1 MDFTPYALQLGDRIT
16 IYYKD
21 IEGNVALFK
30 CNGHFSLS
38 EYDLNSK
45 YIECRYTGNNP
56 LVTLDLNLGNLTR
69 NPVLFLVIF
78 SITL

>member
-21 IEGNVALFK
+21 IEGKVFLFK
-30 CNGHFSLS
+30 CNGNFSIS
-38 EYDLNSK
+38 AYDPNSK

-56 LVTLDLNLGNLTR
+56 LVTLDLNLGNCTK